1 MYMYPYIYIYIYIPI
16 YMYIYIYIYIHIERE
31 RVHSGDA
38 SLMLPP
44 QTLAAA
50 DMAKVDIDTDIYIG
64 IDRYV

>member
-1 MYMYPYIYIYIYIPI
+1 
-16 YMYIYIYIYIHIERE
+16 MYIYIYIYIHIERE